1 MLETI
6 DKNRA
11 LQAAERLQAK
21 LRERG
26 DVANEDKLNLLKSVL
41 QSPLFGQILNL
52 QTSVQ
57 QLKEQVNTTTLAIS
71 NVEYAHIPHLSPA
84 VIPVL
89 QNELF
94 LSSSNNGNLEVF
106 TGSGTPH
113 INGKPTCDEFDQLIK
128 NMAQGRHIE
137 VFELLKP
144 PCGGLGFSV
153 VGLRSENR
161 GELGIFVQEIQEGS
175 VAHRD
180 GRLKETDQ
188 ILAINGQA
196 LDQTITHQQA
206 ISILQKAKD
215 NVQLVIA
222 RGSLPQLISP
232 IVSRSPSA
240 ASTISA
246 HSNPVHWQHVETIEL
261 VNDGS
266 GLGFGIVG
274 GKATGVIVKTILPGG
289 VADQHGRLCSGDH
302 ILKIGDTDLAGMS
315 SEQVAQ
321 VLRQC
326 GNRVKLMIARGAIEE
341 PAAPSSLGTTLSSS
355 PSCTPEMRVDASTQK
370 SEESE
375 TFDVELTKNVQGLG
389 ITIAG
394 YIGDKKLEPSGI
406 FVKSITKSSAVEHDG
421 RIQIGDQII
430 AVDGTN
436 LQGFTNQQ
444 AVEVLRHTGPTV
456 HLTLMRRGAKQEA
469 ELTSREDVTKDAVP
483 SPVNA
488 SGSKENYEKDEDSSS
503 LSRNTSILPIEEEG
517 KHLEPGYPLLSAEME
532 DIEDAQQQEAALLTK
547 WQRIMGINYE
557 IVVAHVS
564 KFSENSGL
572 GISLEATVGH
582 HFIRSVLPEG
592 PVGHSGKLF
601 SGDELL
607 EVNGITLLG
616 ENHQDVV
623 NILKEL
629 PIEVTMACCRRT
641 VPPTSQSG
649 LDSLDL
655 CDIELTEKPHV
666 DLGEFT
672 GSSETEEPVLAM
684 TEAAQ
689 NAEEVQGPLA
699 MWEVDVQHIE
709 LEKGNKGL
717 GFSILDYQDP
727 IDPASTVI
735 VIRSLVPGGIAE
747 KDGRL
752 LPGDR
757 LMFVNDVNL
766 ENSSLEEAVQ
776 ALKGAPAGTVR
787 IGVAKPLPLS
797 PEEGYVS
804 AKEDSFLHPPHS
816 CKEEGLADR
825 ALFRADLA
833 LVDTNEA
840 DLADESTLESQYSP
854 DNDSIYSTQAS
865 ILSLHGS
872 ACSDGLN
879 YGPSLPSSP
888 PKDVIENSSD
898 PVLDLR
904 LSLEEL
910 YTQNLLQRQNE
921 SPSSVDLSMGPAS
934 GFTVNDYTPANAI
947 EQPYKCENTRTW
959 AESHLPNEMIPSAEL
974 TSPMLPDSTGKGAE
988 FLIQQSSL
996 TSTAECV
1003 MLQNL
1008 SKESFERTLTIAK
1021 GNSSLG
1027 MTVSANKDGLGMI
1040 VRSIIHGGSISRDGR
1055 IAVGDCILSI
1065 NEESTISLTSA
1076 QARAMLRRHSL
1087 IGPDIKITYVPAEHL
1102 EEFKISLGQQSGGI
1116 MALDIFSSSSGRDI
1130 PELPEREEGEGEESE
1145 LQNSAYSNWN
1155 QPRRVELWREPSKSL
1170 GISIVGGRGMGS
1182 RLSNGEVMRGIFIK
1196 HVLEDSPAGKNGT
1209 LKPGD
1214 RIVEVDGMDLRDASH
1229 EQAVEAIRK
1238 AGNPVVFMV
1247 QSIINR
1253 PRKSPLPS
1261 LPHNLYPKYN
1271 FSSTNPFADSLQFNA
1286 DKAPSQSESEPE
1298 KAPLCSAPLP
1308 PSSAF
1313 AEMSGDHTQSS
1324 ASKITEDVDE
1334 GDEFG
1339 YSWKNIRERYGTLTG
1354 ELHMIELEK
1363 GRSGLGLSLAG
1374 NKDRSRMSVF
1384 VVGID
1389 PNGAAGKD
1397 GRLQIADELL
1407 EINGQI
1413 LYGRSHQNASS
1424 IIKCAPSKVK
1434 IIFIRNKDAVSQMA
1448 VCPGNTVEPLPS
1460 TSENSQNKEAEPSG
1474 TTSDAAVDLYSFKN
1488 VQHLEL
1494 PKDQG
1499 GLGIAISEEDTL
1511 SGVVIK
1517 SLTEHG
1523 VAAKDGRLKVGDQI
1537 LAIDDEVV
1545 VGYPVEKFI
1554 SLLKTAKTT
1563 VKLSIHA
1570 ENRDPLAGT
1579 ASGEQK
1585 SSSLSPTAPS
1595 SGSPEPESIPSTSRS
1610 STPAIFAS
1618 DPATCPIIP
1627 GCETTIEIS
1636 KGRTGLGL
1644 SIVGG
1649 SDTLL
1654 GAIII
1659 HEVYEE
1665 GAACKDGRLWAGDQ
1679 ILEVNGIDL
1688 RKATHDEA
1696 IHVLRQTPPRVRLTL
1711 YRDEAPYKEEDVY
1724 DTLTVELQKKPG
1736 KGLGLS
1742 IVGKRND
1749 TGVFV
1754 SDIVKG
1760 GIADADG
1767 RLVQGDQI
1775 LTVNAEDV
1783 RHATQE
1789 AVAALLKCSLGTVT
1803 LEVGRIKAG
1812 PFHSE
1817 RRPSQSSQ
1825 MSEGSLSSF
1834 TFPLSG
1840 SSTSESLESSLK
1852 KNALASE
1859 IQGLRTVEIK
1869 KGPTDSLGISIAG
1882 GVGSPLGDVPIF
1894 IAMMHPNG
1902 VAAQTQKLRVGDRIV
1917 TICGTS
1923 TEGMTHTQAVNLLK
1937 NASGSIEMQVVA
1949 GGDVSVVTG
1958 HQQEPATSSLSFT
1971 GLTSS
1976 SIFQDDLGPPQCK
1989 SITLDRGPDGLGF
2002 SIVGGYGSPHG
2013 DLPIYVKTVFAKGA
2027 ASEDGRLKRGD
2038 QIIAVNGQS
2047 LEGVTHEEAVAI
2059 LKRTKG
2065 TVTLMVLS

>member
-26 DVANEDKLNLLKSVL
+26 DAANEDKLNLLKSVL
-41 QSPLFGQILNL
+41 QSPLFSQILNF
-52 QTSVQ
+52 QTSIQ
-57 QLKEQVNTTTLAIS
+57 QLKDQVNFATSTIS
-71 NVEYAHIPHLSPA
+71 NVEYGHIPHLSPG
-84 VIPVL
+84 VIPTL
-89 QNELF
+89 QNESF
-94 LSSSNNGNLEVF
+94 LSSPNNGNLEVL
-106 TGSGTPH
+106 TGFGTAH
-113 INGKPTCDEFDQLIK
+113 INGKPACDEFDQLIK
-128 NMAQGRHIE
+128 NMAQGRQIE
-137 VFELLKP
+137 VFDLLKP

-215 NVQLVIA
+215 TVQLVIA

-341 PAAPSSLGTTLSSS
+341 PTAPTSLGITLSSS
-355 PSCTPEMRVDASTQK
+355 PASTPEMRVDASTQK

-444 AVEVLRHTGPTV
+444 AVEVLRHTGQTV
-456 HLTLMRRGAKQEA
+456 HLTLMRRTKQDA
-469 ELTSREDVTKDAVP
+469 ELASREDVTKDAVL

-488 SGSKENYEKDEDSSS
+488 NVSKDNYQEDEDSLS
-503 LSRNTSILPIEEEG
+503 LRRNTSILPIEEEG
-517 KHLEPGYPLLSAEME
+517 KHMEPVSAEGE
-532 DIEDAQQQEAALLTK
+532 EIEDAQQQEAALLTK

-557 IVVAHVS
+557 IVVAHVN

-623 NILKEL
+623 TILKEL
-629 PIEVTMACCRRT
+629 PIEVTMVCCRRT
-641 VPPTSQSG
+641 VPPTAPSE
-649 LDSLDL
+649 LESLDL
-655 CDIELTEKPHV
+655 CDIELTEKPHI
-666 DLGEFT
+666 DLGEFI
-672 GSSETEEPVLAM
+672 GSSETEDPVLTM
-684 TEAAQ
+684 TDVGR

-699 MWEVDVQHIE
+699 MWEADIQNIE
-709 LEKGNKGL
+709 LEKGSQGL

-727 IDPASTVI
+727 VDPASTVI

-776 ALKGAPAGTVR
+776 ALKGAPSGTVR

-804 AKEDSFLHPPHS
+804 AKEDSFLYPPHS
-816 CKEEGLADR
+816 CEEEGLADK

-833 LVDTNEA
+833 LVNANDA
-840 DLADESTLESQYSP
+840 DLADESAFESQYSP

-865 ILSLHGS
+865 LLSLHGS
-872 ACSDGLN
+872 ACSDNLN
-879 YGPSLPSSP
+879 YGPSLPSSS
-888 PKDVIENSSD
+888 PKDIAENSSD
-898 PVLDLR
+898 SVLDLQM
-904 LSLEEL
+904 SLEEL
-910 YTQNLLQRQNE
+910 YAQNLLQRQDE
-921 SPSSVDLSMGPAS
+921 SAPSVDLSMGPAS

-947 EQPYKCENTRTW
+947 EQQYECDGLRAWT
-959 AESHLPNEMIPSAEL
+959 ESHLPNEVLSSAEL
-974 TSPMLPDSTGKGAE
+974 SSPVLTDSTGKGSK
-988 FLIQQSSL
+988 FLIPQGSL
-996 TSTAECV
+996 ASAAECV
-1003 MLQNL
+1003 MLQNTPR
-1008 SKESFERTLTIAK
+1008 ESFERTIVIAK

-1027 MTVSANKDGLGMI
+1027 MTVSANKDGLGVI
-1040 VRSIIHGGSISRDGR
+1040 VRSIIHGGAISRDGR
-1055 IAVGDCILSI
+1055 IAVGDCILCI
-1065 NEESTISLTSA
+1065 NEESTISLTNA
-1076 QARAMLRRHSL
+1076 QARALLRRHSL
-1087 IGPDIKITYVPAEHL
+1087 IGPDIKITYVPAEYL

-1116 MALDIFSSSSGRDI
+1116 MALDIFASYTGRDI
-1130 PELPEREEGEGEESE
+1130 PELPEREEGEGEESD
-1145 LQNSAYSNWN
+1145 LQNAAYSNWN

-1238 AGNPVVFMV
+1238 AGNPVVFLV

-1253 PRKSPLPS
+1253 PRV
-1261 LPHNLYPKYN
+1261 
-1271 FSSTNPFADSLQFNA
+1271 
-1286 DKAPSQSESEPE
+1286 PSQSESEPE
-1298 KAPLCSAPLP
+1298 KPPLCHSP
-1308 PSSAF
+1308 PPQPPVL
-1313 AEMSGDHTQSS
+1313 AEMSGDHALSS
-1324 ASKITEDVDE
+1324 ANETSEDVDE
-1334 GDEFG
+1334 EDEFG

-1384 VVGID
+1384 IVGID

-1397 GRLQIADELL
+1397 GQLQIADELL

-1448 VCPGNTVEPLPS
+1448 VCPGHTVEPSPAA
-1460 TSENSQNKEAEPSG
+1460 SENLQNKEAEPSV
-1474 TTSDAAVDLYSFKN
+1474 TTSEAVVDLSSLTN

-1499 GLGIAISEEDTL
+1499 GLGIAISEEDTV
-1511 SGVVIK
+1511 SGVIIK

-1523 VAAKDGRLKVGDQI
+1523 AAAKDGRLKVGDQI
-1537 LAIDDEVV
+1537 LAVDDEVV

-1554 SLLKTAKTT
+1554 NLLKTAKTK
-1563 VKLSIHA
+1563 VKLTIRA
-1570 ENRDPLAGT
+1570 ENPDSQATTSGTGT
-1579 ASGEQK
+1579 ANGEKK
-1585 SSSLSPTAPS
+1585 SSPQSPVAPPS
-1595 SGSPEPESIPSTSRS
+1595 SSPEPEPMRSTSRS

-1696 IHVLRQTPPRVRLTL
+1696 INVLRQTPQRVRLTL

-1754 SDIVKG
+1754 SDVVKG

-1767 RLVQGDQI
+1767 RLLQGDQI
-1775 LTVNAEDV
+1775 LTVNGEDV

-1803 LEVGRIKAG
+1803 LEVGRVKTG

-1825 MSEGSLSSF
+1825 MSEASLSSF

-1840 SSTSESLESSLK
+1840 SGTPELLESSSK
-1852 KNALASE
+1852 KNAPVHMCLSVQNTSCPCLIQSGLCSCISVASE

-1958 HQQEPATSSLSFT
+1958 HQQEPASSSLSFT

>member
-11 LQAAERLQAK
+11 LQAAERLQNK
-21 LRERG
+21 LKERG
-26 DVANEDKLNLLKSVL
+26 DVANEDKLSLLKSVL
-41 QSPLFGQILNL
+41 QSPLFSQILNL
-52 QTSVQ
+52 QTSLQ
-57 QLKEQVNTTTLAIS
+57 QLKDQVNIATLAS
-71 NVEYAHIPHLSPA
+71 TSADPAHIPQLSSA
-84 VIPVL
+84 VIPSL
-89 QNELF
+89 PSESLL
-94 LSSSNNGNLEVF
+94 LSPNNGNLEALPGPGAPPVLE
-106 TGSGTPH
+106 
-113 INGKPTCDEFDQLIK
+113 GKPAFEELDQLIK
-128 NMAQGRHIE
+128 NMAQGRHVEI
-137 VFELLKP
+137 FGLLKP

-188 ILAINGQA
+188 ILAINGQV

-215 NVQLVIA
+215 TVQLVVA
-222 RGSLPQLISP
+222 RGSLPQVSSP
-232 IVSRSPSA
+232 RISRSPSA
-240 ASTISA
+240 ASTVSA
-246 HSNPVHWQHVETIEL
+246 HSNPIHWQHVETIEL

-266 GLGFGIVG
+266 GLGFGIIG

-326 GNRVKLMIARGAIEE
+326 GNRVKLMIARGAVEKT
-341 PAAPSSLGTTLSSS
+341 AAPSSSGITLSSS
-355 PSCTPEMRVDASTQK
+355 LVSTSVDASTQK
-370 SEESE
+370 SEEGE
-375 TFDVELTKNVQGLG
+375 MFDVELTKNVQGLG

-394 YIGDKKLEPSGI
+394 YVGDKKLEPSGI
-406 FVKSITKSSAVEHDG
+406 FVKSITKRSAVEHDG
-421 RIQIGDQII
+421 RIQVGDQII

-444 AVEVLRHTGPTV
+444 AVEVLRHTGQTV
-456 HLTLMRRGAKQEA
+456 RLTLMRKGARQEA
-469 ELTSREDVTKDAVP
+469 ELTSREDTSKDVDVP
-483 SPVNA
+483 PGSATV
-488 SGSKENYEKDEDSSS
+488 SKENYEKNEES
-503 LSRNTSILPIEEEG
+503 LSLRRNPSILPFEEE
-517 KHLEPGYPLLSAEME
+517 GYPLLSTELEETE
-532 DIEDAQQQEAALLTK
+532 DVQQEAVLLTK

-607 EVNGITLLG
+607 EVNGINLLG

-629 PIEVTMACCRRT
+629 PIDVTMVCCRRT
-641 VPPTSQSG
+641 VPPNAASELDG
-649 LDSLDL
+649 LDISEL
-655 CDIELTEKPHV
+655 ELTEKPHI
-666 DLGEFT
+666 DLGEFI
-672 GSSETEEPVLAM
+672 GSSETEDPMLA
-684 TEAAQ
+684 TPDVDQ
-689 NAEEVQGPLA
+689 HAEESQTPLA
-699 MWEVDVQHIE
+699 MWEAGIQSIE
-709 LEKGNKGL
+709 LEKGSRGL

-757 LMFVNDVNL
+757 LMFVNDINL
-766 ENSSLEEAVQ
+766 ENSSLEEAVE
-776 ALKGAPAGTVR
+776 ALKGAPSGMVR

-804 AKEDSFLHPPHS
+804 AKEDAFLCPPHS
-816 CKEEGLADR
+816 YKEPGLPDK

-833 LVDTNEA
+833 LIDA
-840 DLADESTLESQYSP
+840 PDAESVAESRFESQFSP
-854 DNDSIYSTQAS
+854 DNDSVYSIRTS
-865 ILSLHGS
+865 VLSLHDS
-872 ACSDGLN
+872 ACSDGMN

-888 PKDVIENSSD
+888 PKDVIAGSEV
-898 PVLDLR
+898 VLGLQ

-910 YTQNLLQRQNE
+910 YAQNHLQRQQAA
-921 SPSSVDLSMGPAS
+921 SPPTDMSMAATS
-934 GFTVNDYTPANAI
+934 GFAISDYSPANAV
-947 EQPYKCENTRTW
+947 EQKYECANTVAWTN
-959 AESHLPNEMIPSAEL
+959 SQLPSGLCTTELASALPTVAQKGSEYL
-974 TSPMLPDSTGKGAE
+974 TE
-988 FLIQQSSL
+988 QSSL
-996 TSTAECV
+996 ASDAESV
-1003 MLQNL
+1003 PLQ
-1008 SKESFERTLTIAK
+1008 SMSQEAFERTVTIAK
-1021 GNSSLG
+1021 GSSSLG
-1027 MTVSANKDGLGMI
+1027 MTVSADKDGLGVI
-1040 VRSIIHGGSISRDGR
+1040 VRSIIHGGAISRDGR

-1065 NEESTISLTSA
+1065 NEESTINLTNA

-1087 IGPDIKITYVPAEHL
+1087 IGPDIKFTTAPADDRAPFYVITYVPAEHL
-1102 EEFKISLGQQSGGI
+1102 EEFRLSFSQQSGGI
-1116 MALDIFSSSSGRDI
+1116 MALDIFSSYTGRDI

-1145 LQNSAYSNWN
+1145 LQNAAYSSWN

-1214 RIVEVDGMDLRDASH
+1214 RIVE
-1229 EQAVEAIRK
+1229 
-1238 AGNPVVFMV
+1238 
-1247 QSIINR
+1247 
-1253 PRKSPLPS
+1253 
-1261 LPHNLYPKYN
+1261 
-1271 FSSTNPFADSLQFNA
+1271 
-1286 DKAPSQSESEPE
+1286 APSQSESESE
-1298 KAPLCSAPLP
+1298 KALLCDVP
-1308 PSSAF
+1308 PSSPAVF
-1313 AEMSGDHTQSS
+1313 SEMGNDCAEPS
-1324 ASKITEDVDE
+1324 AITVSEVVDKE
-1334 GDEFG
+1334 DEFG
-1339 YSWKNIRERYGTLTG
+1339 YSWKNIQERYGTLTG
-1354 ELHMIELEK
+1354 QLHMIELEK
-1363 GRSGLGLSLAG
+1363 GHSGLGLSLAG
-1374 NKDRSRMSVF
+1374 NKDRTRMSVF
-1384 VVGID
+1384 IVGID
-1389 PNGAAGKD
+1389 PTGAAGRD

-1434 IIFIRNKDAVSQMA
+1434 IIFIRNEDAVNQMA
-1448 VCPGNTVEPLPS
+1448 VCPGNAADPLPS
-1460 TSENSQNKEAEPSG
+1460 LSESPQNKEVEPSV
-1474 TTSDAAVDLYSFKN
+1474 TTSAAAVDLSSLTN
-1488 VQHLEL
+1488 VYHLEL
-1494 PKDQG
+1494 PKDRG

-1511 SGVVIK
+1511 SGVVVK

-1523 VAAKDGRLKVGDQI
+1523 GAAKDGRLKAGDQI
-1537 LAIDDEVV
+1537 LAVDDEVV
-1545 VGYPVEKFI
+1545 AGCPVEKFI
-1554 SLLKTAKTT
+1554 SLLKTAKAT
-1563 VKLSIHA
+1563 VKLTV
-1570 ENRDPLAGT
+1570 RAGNPACQAIPST
-1579 ASGEQK
+1579 ASADSGERKDRPQ
-1585 SSSLSPTAPS
+1585 SPAVPALD
-1595 SGSPEPESIPSTSRS
+1595 PEPIPSTSRS
-1610 STPAIFAS
+1610 STPAVFAS

-1636 KGRTGLGL
+1636 KGQTGLGL

-1696 IHVLRQTPPRVRLTL
+1696 INVLRQTPQRVRLTL
-1711 YRDEAPYKEEDVY
+1711 YRDEAPYKEEDVC
-1724 DTLTVELQKKPG
+1724 DTFTIELQKRPG
-1736 KGLGLS
+1736 KGFGLS

-1767 RLVQGDQI
+1767 RLMQGDQI
-1775 LTVNAEDV
+1775 LMVNGEDV
-1783 RHATQE
+1783 RNATQE

-1825 MSEGSLSSF
+1825 VSDSSLSSF
-1834 TFPLSG
+1834 TLPLSG
-1840 SSTSESLESSLK
+1840 INASESLESNTK

-1923 TEGMTHTQAVNLLK
+1923 TEGMTHTQAVNLMK

-1958 HQQEPATSSLSFT
+1958 HQQELASPCLAFT

-1976 SIFQDDLGPPQCK
+1976 SIFPDDLGPPQCK
-1989 SITLDRGPDGLGF
+1989 TITLDRGPDGLGF

-2027 ASEDGRLKRGD
+2027 AAEDRRLKRGD

-2059 LKRTKG
+2059 LKQTKG